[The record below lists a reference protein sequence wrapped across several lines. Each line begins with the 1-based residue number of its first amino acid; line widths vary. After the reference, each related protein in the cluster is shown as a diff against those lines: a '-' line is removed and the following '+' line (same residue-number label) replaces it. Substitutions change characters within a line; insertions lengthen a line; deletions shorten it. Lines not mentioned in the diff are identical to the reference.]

1 VNHAV
6 AIRANE
12 DQIAEP
18 CLPFSRS
25 MKRDNM
31 MALYVAFA
39 ALAVIRFEVKPAYFA
54 PPPTEVSATPWVDP
68 FVYVEV
74 RGSQGDGNRK
84 EQRDIRTK

>member
-1 VNHAV
+1 MTENQG
-6 AIRANE
+6 NSN
-12 DQIAEP
+12 QTP
-18 CLPFSRS
+18 PT
-25 MKRDNM
+25 
-31 MALYVAFA
+31 
-39 ALAVIRFEVKPAYFA
+39 PPPT